1 MLEGLWDQMGLENL
15 GLDFQVL
22 KPHHESKF

>member
-1 MLEGLWDQMGLENL
+1 VFVKD

-22 KPHHESKF
+22 KPHHFHTAGTAL